1 MDITWEYDR
10 RKIEFNKVQSLL
22 DELNTLGA
30 DGWEIISYEEKK
42 PEKFGGKYE
51 SIIIVKR
58 LKPA

>member
-1 MDITWEYDR
+1 MKWEYDR
-10 RKIEFNKVQSLL
+10 RRIEFDKVQSLL
-22 DELNTLGA
+22 DELNALGA
-30 DGWEIISYEEKK
+30 DDWEIISYEEKK